1 MATGPQFAATPNL
14 GLAVPSNT
22 AMGGTLIAP
31 TNTTTLFTAGTNGSR
46 VDIIRLLQ
54 VASSTAGGVIN
65 FFLVRSAVF
74 YLFDMFQYGVVTIS
88 ATSQPQPIDI
98 YYNAAVLKSGDTIAV
113 VNTVGS
119 ATGGNWAALAFGGD
133 F

>member
-14 GLAVPSNT
+14 GLAVPSAS

-31 TNTTTLFTAGTNGSR
+31 TNTTTLFTAGANGSR
-46 VDIIRLLQ
+46 VDIIRLNQ
-54 VASSTAGGVIN
+54 IASSSAGGVIN
-65 FFLVRSAVF
+65 IFLVRSAVF
-74 YLFDMFQYGVVTIS
+74 YLLDMYQFGVVTIS

-98 YYNAAVLKSGDTIAV
+98 YYNALVLKTGDTLAV
-113 VNTVGS
+113 VNTVAA
-119 ATGGNWAALAFGGD
+119 ATAGTWAVEAMGGD